1 MKLVAEMYRKVAK
14 DVYGTTKF
22 KIKDFDIDLDKEW
35 ETYNYVEV
43 IEKKTGINI
52 LKTDLKTIENKLVE
66 LKIDYDKK
74 GFNLTRA
81 IDNL

>member
-1 MKLVAEMYRKVAK
+1 
-14 DVYGTTKF
+14 
-22 KIKDFDIDLDKEW
+22 
-35 ETYNYVEV
+35 
-43 IEKKTGINI
+43 
-52 LKTDLKTIENKLVE
+52 LKTDLKTIESKLVE